1 MALSAGWRCQN
12 DVTVRLADLD
22 LRELLEFEP
31 LGGRITFA
39 GQRALLLD
47 AVALGL
53 LRTELIATLGVTAA
67 RSILSRFGYAHG
79 WRTAESIRR
88 ELPWDDD
95 RDWRRAGGR
104 LHTLQGLVRVE
115 PVPPHGGE
123 ELFAEALLVDSY
135 EAEQHLLHLGRADEP
150 VCWTLVA
157 FAAGY
162 MSYANGRE
170 IVCREVTC
178 VGRGDAVCRLEGRFK
193 EEDHGEPMPYE
204 KGPLDASLEKVAASL
219 KQSEKALAQQQRR
232 LVRAAG
238 TGEDGEVARSE
249 PMRRALD
256 LARRV
261 AGVDSTVLITGE
273 SGVGKER
280 VAALVHA
287 HSARAAGPYVTVD
300 CGAVTETLLESE
312 LFGHA
317 RGAFTG
323 ATSDR
328 VGLFEAA
335 NKGTLFLDEVGEMS
349 LGMQAK
355 LLRAIQELE
364 VRRVGES
371 STRKVDVRVVAA
383 TNRDL
388 AAEVEAGRFRK
399 DLYYRLK
406 VVEIRV
412 PPLRD
417 RPEDLLPLAR
427 ALLAGLTKRMGKR
440 VTGLSPRAADQLQR
454 HAWPGNV
461 RELENALE
469 RAAAIAMG
477 PRIELADLPE
487 EIRSLE
493 GAPRRGAGDKR
504 LADIER
510 EAILAAL
517 EAHDGNQA
525 RTAATLGIGTAT
537 LYRKLKEYR
546 KGGGEGV

>member
-1 MALSAGWRCQN
+1 MALSSDARCQN

-22 LRELLEFEP
+22 LRELLEFDP
-31 LGGRITFA
+31 HGGRIKFA

-53 LRTELIATLGVTAA
+53 LRTELIATLGITAA

-88 ELPWDDD
+88 ELPWDDE

-115 PVPPHGGE
+115 PVPPHEGE
-123 ELFAEALLVDSY
+123 PLFAESLLVDSY

-150 VCWTLVA
+150 VCWTLVS

-162 MSYANGRE
+162 LSYANGRE

-193 EEDHGEPMPYE
+193 EEDHGEPLPYE

-219 KQSEKALAQQQRR
+219 KQSEQALALQQRR
-232 LVRAAG
+232 LVRAGGA
-238 TGEDGEVARSE
+238 GEDGEVARSE

-280 VAALVHA
+280 IAALVHR

-371 STRKVDVRVVAA
+371 ATRKVDVRVVAA

-412 PPLRD
+412 PPLRE
-417 RPEDLLPLAR
+417 RPEDLLALSR
-427 ALLAGLTKRMGKR
+427 TLLAGITKRMGRR

-454 HAWPGNV
+454 HTWPGNV

-493 GAPRRGAGDKR
+493 GAPRRGASDKR
-504 LADIER
+504 LAEVEK

-525 RTAATLGIGTAT
+525 RTAAALGIGTAT

-546 KGGGEGV
+546 KGGTAA

>member
-1 MALSAGWRCQN
+1 
-12 DVTVRLADLD
+12 VTVRLADLD

-31 LGGRITFA
+31 RGGRIKFA

-53 LRTELIATLGVTAA
+53 LRAELIATLGVTAA

-88 ELPWDDD
+88 ELPWEDEG
-95 RDWRRAGGR
+95 DWRRAGGR

-115 PVPPHGGE
+115 PVPPHEGPP
-123 ELFAEALLVDSY
+123 LFAEALLVDSY
-135 EAEQHLLHLGRADEP
+135 EAEQHLLQLGRADEP

-162 MSYANGRE
+162 MSFANGRE

-178 VGRGDAVCRLEGRFK
+178 VGRGDPVCRLEGRFK
-193 EEDHGEPMPYE
+193 EEDHGEPLPYE
-204 KGPLDASLEKVAASL
+204 KGPLDASLVKVAASL
-219 KQSEKALAQQQRR
+219 KEAERSLALQQRR
-232 LVRAAG
+232 QVRAAG
-238 TGEDGEVARSE
+238 TDEDGEVARSE

-261 AGVDSTVLITGE
+261 AGVDSTVLVTGE

-280 VAALVHA
+280 IAALVHA
-287 HSARAAGPYVTVD
+287 HSARATGPYVTVD

-335 NKGTLFLDEVGEMS
+335 HKGTLLLDEVGEMS

-412 PPLRD
+412 PPLRE

-427 ALLAGLTKRMGKR
+427 TLLAIITKRMGKR

-504 LADIER
+504 LEEIEK
-510 EAILAAL
+510 EAILASLA
-517 EAHDGNQA
+517 AHDGNQA
-525 RTAATLGIGTAT
+525 RTAAALGIGTAT
-537 LYRKLKEYR
+537 LYRKLKAYR
-546 KGGGEGV
+546 KGGGNGV